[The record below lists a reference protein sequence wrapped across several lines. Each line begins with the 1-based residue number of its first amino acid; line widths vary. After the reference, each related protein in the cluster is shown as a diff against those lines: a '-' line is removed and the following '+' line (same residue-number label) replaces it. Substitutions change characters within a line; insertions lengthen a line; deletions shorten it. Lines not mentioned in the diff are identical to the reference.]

1 MQQLTGQDA
10 SFLYAETPNAPMHV
24 GSVGIYDQSGVT
36 GGSLRFKQILD
47 YNAERLHLAP
57 ITRRR
62 LVRVPGDVDHPYWV
76 EDKDFDLEYHI
87 RHIALPEPGDWRQ
100 LYILASR
107 ILAQPLDLTRPA
119 WETYYVE
126 GLSNCEGIPPNC
138 FAVISKTHHCAI
150 DGASGVTL
158 FALLHDITPVPQRIT
173 PPDKPWRGE
182 AIPSDSELLAR
193 AATNNFTQPL
203 RMMEAVLRAIPANQR
218 FAAAA
223 RETRTQPMPAP
234 RTRFNR
240 PVSPHRVIGFRRF
253 ALDDIKAIRKTVPGA
268 TVNDVAVAIVG
279 GALRNYL
286 SAKQELPADALV
298 AMAPINVRDPSDKS
312 VGNQVAAMLISTASN
327 VADPRERLGTVQR
340 SSEQS
345 KTLANAIGA
354 KQMTDAMKFVP
365 GSLMVIGNRFAS
377 EFGLLQYQQSPYNVT
392 ITNVPGPQMK
402 LYSMGAELVT
412 MFGFGPLTE
421 SVGLIFPVSSYC
433 GEFAVSFT
441 CCREMMPDPEHMEVA
456 IAESFAELRALAP

>member
-1 MQQLTGQDA
+1 VQQLAAQDA
-10 SFLYAETPNAPMHV
+10 SFLYAETPNTPMHV
-24 GSVGIYDQSGVT
+24 GSVGVYDQSRVP
-36 GGSLRFKQILD
+36 GGSLRFKQILE
-47 YNAERLHLAP
+47 YNAERMHLSP

-62 LVRVPGDVDHPYWV
+62 LVRVPGDVDHPYWI
-76 EDKDFDLEYHI
+76 EDKDFNLEYHI

-107 ILAQPLDLTRPA
+107 ILARPLDLTKPA

-138 FAVISKTHHCAI
+138 FAVIAKTHHCAI

-158 FALLHDITPVPQRIT
+158 AELLHDLTPEPQHVA
-173 PPDKPWRGE
+173 PPDRPWRGE
-182 AIPSDSELLAR
+182 SIPGDAELLAR
-193 AATNNFTQPL
+193 AAANNFTLPL
-203 RMMEAVLRAIPANQR
+203 RMMEAFVRAIPASQR
-218 FAAAA
+218 FTTAA
-223 RETRTQPMPAP
+223 RKTRSRPMPVP
-234 RTRFNR
+234 RTRFNH
-240 PVSPHRVIGFRRF
+240 PVSSHRVVGFRRF
-253 ALDDIKAIRKTVPGA
+253 ALDDIKAIRRTVPGA

-279 GALRNYL
+279 GALRRYL
-286 SAKQELPADALV
+286 LAKGELPSDAMV
-298 AMAPINVRDPSDKS
+298 AMAPINIRDPSDKS
-312 VGNQVAAMLISTASN
+312 FGNQVAAMLISTASDI
-327 VADPRERLGTVQR
+327 ADPRERLGAVQR

-365 GSLMVIGNRFAS
+365 GSLMVMGNRFAS
-377 EFGLLQYQQSPYNVT
+377 EFGLLEYQQSPYNVT
-392 ITNVPGPQMK
+392 ITNVPGPQVK

-433 GEFAVSFT
+433 GEFSISFT
-441 CCREMMPDPEHMEVA
+441 CCRRMMPDPERMEAA
-456 IAESFAELRALAP
+456 IAESFAELRSLVL